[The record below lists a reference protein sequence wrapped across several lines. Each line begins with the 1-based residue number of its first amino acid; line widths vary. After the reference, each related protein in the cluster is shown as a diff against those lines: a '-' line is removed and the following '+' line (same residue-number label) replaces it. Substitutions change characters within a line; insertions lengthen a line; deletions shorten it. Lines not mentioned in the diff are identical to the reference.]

1 MEHKN
6 GAAAPLEENRSPTS
20 RELDERNALL
30 AQELDRAYLHN
41 GRRLDQ
47 AVFHSRAEDEDV
59 EAMLH
64 KWLAKQEEEE
74 RAGGHSRL
82 TLLLRRLM
90 FWVAVLLLPNLVT
103 LALASTP
110 LGDPAYIFTRH
121 VRPPFLWIE
130 LKLCRAELA
139 LPVQSRRSSNLALA
153 VDATGELAD
162 ADVRQSNYHDG
173 DRLPERH
180 CLLWLRG
187 VAASL

>member
-110 LGDPAYIFTRH
+110 LGDPADIFSRH

-130 LKLCRAELA
+130 LNLCSAEIA
-139 LPVQSRRSSNLALA
+139 CSIDSISESSNP
-153 VDATGELAD
+153 
-162 ADVRQSNYHDG
+162 SW
-173 DRLPERH
+173 RH
-180 CLLWLRG
+180 NRG
-187 VAASL
+187 AGRC